1 MPGIEVTLCIK
12 NTVTEF
18 LDTVVYKNPIGLG
31 ESELCTS
38 VFFIIPT
45 VVWFSNWKWPHPCQR
60 L

>member
-45 VVWFSNWKWPHPCQR
+45 VV
-60 L
+60 